1 MTNSLKLLVIAAAF
15 GLSACASAPPSLYDR
30 LGGQPAITAVV
41 DDFIGNVAADP
52 VINKRFLGV
61 DVPKLKVLLVEQ
73 ICSATGGP
81 CRYTGRAM
89 KESHRGQDIT
99 DADFNAMVGD
109 LVKTLDKFKVP
120 EREKTELLTLLSP
133 MRPDIVGQ

>member
-1 MTNSLKLLVIAAAF
+1 
-15 GLSACASAPPSLYDR
+15 
-30 LGGQPAITAVV
+30 
-41 DDFIGNVAADP
+41 
-52 VINKRFLGV
+52 
-61 DVPKLKVLLVEQ
+61 VPKLKVLLVEQ

-81 CRYTGRAM
+81 CRYTGRTM

-120 EREKTELLTLLSP
+120 EREKNELLSLLSP